1 MSNTYPPTPDL
12 TPGAAPSPNGI
23 LPPLGVEP
31 TTTAYPTGGT
41 TGGTIGGVT
50 GGTTSGV
57 DGGSGKASAA
67 KEQAADLG
75 GSAKDATKEVAGTA
89 KEQAGKVASEAK
101 GQAKQLINQTRSEL
115 SEQATTQ
122 QARVA
127 SGLKSLSDELSGM
140 ASGAE
145 SKGVASDVVGM
156 AADRVGDIASWL
168 DGRDPGSLLG
178 EVRHFAAQRPGT
190 FILGAAVAG
199 LLVGRLTRSLAGV
212 ASDEKEE
219 AEASTTTTGY
229 AAPSTSTPPTTGPAF
244 SAGGSES
251 VL

>member
-12 TPGAAPSPNGI
+12 TPGSASSPNGI
-23 LPPLGVEP
+23 LPPLGVDP
-31 TTTAYPTGGT
+31 TSTAYPTGGT
-41 TGGTIGGVT
+41 TGGAT
-50 GGTTSGV
+50 
-57 DGGSGKASAA
+57 GGSGGASGKAGAA

-101 GQAKQLINQTRSEL
+101 GQAKQLISQTRSEL

-140 ASGAE
+140 AGGAE

-156 AADRVGDIASWL
+156 AAERVGDIASWL

-178 EVRHFAAQRPGT
+178 EVRQFAAQRPGT

-219 AEASTTTTGY
+219 AEASSTETGY
-229 AAPSTSTPPTTGPAF
+229 AAPNPFAPPTTGPAF
-244 SAGGSES
+244 GAGGSES